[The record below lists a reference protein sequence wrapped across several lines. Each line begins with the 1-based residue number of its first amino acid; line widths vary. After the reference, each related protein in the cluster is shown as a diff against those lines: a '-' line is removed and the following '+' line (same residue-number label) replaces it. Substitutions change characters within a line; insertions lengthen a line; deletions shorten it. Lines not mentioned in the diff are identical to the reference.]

1 MIERFAYRSGIYLL
15 VHNQSKPLLSLAGGI
30 YVAPGLETYIA
41 VSRTFITK
49 QPAPYSNCLSDM
61 KPFSSYS
68 TTLFNYFTQ
77 FNVTKYEQEL
87 CINFCYQDKLI
98 KQCGCASLIISTLN
112 DTRYCENATEISCEQ
127 KFYTLHASSNPDNF
141 CEDVCRPECESQKF
155 DYSIS
160 LSKFPT
166 EDYTSLLSDQRHK
179 LRFIV
184 AYKDTTYT
192 QVIETPALTFEKL
205 LGDIGGQID
214 LFIGIS
220 FLSLLEVVEL
230 LVEMVML
237 YYDLKFKKN

>member
-1 MIERFAYRSGIYLL
+1 M
-15 VHNQSKPLLSLAGGI
+15 SLQGGI
-30 YVAPGLETYIA
+30 YVAPGMETYIA
-41 VSRTFITK
+41 VSRTFIKK

-61 KPFSSYS
+61 TPFSGYS
-68 TTLFNYFTQ
+68 TTIFNYFTQ
-77 FNVTKYEQEL
+77 FTVEKYDQEL

-98 KQCGCASLIISTLN
+98 RQCGCASLIISTLN
-112 DTRYCENATEISCEQ
+112 DTRYCENSTEISCETA
-127 KFYTLHASSNPDNF
+127 FDTLYASSNPDEF

-166 EDYTSLLSDQRHK
+166 EDYTSLHSDQRLK

-184 AYKDTTYT
+184 DYKDTKYT
-192 QVIETPALTFEKL
+192 EVIETPAVTFEKL
-205 LGDIGGQID
+205 LGDVGGQID

-230 LVEMVML
+230 LVEL
-237 YYDLKFKKN
+237 CILWFYFRND